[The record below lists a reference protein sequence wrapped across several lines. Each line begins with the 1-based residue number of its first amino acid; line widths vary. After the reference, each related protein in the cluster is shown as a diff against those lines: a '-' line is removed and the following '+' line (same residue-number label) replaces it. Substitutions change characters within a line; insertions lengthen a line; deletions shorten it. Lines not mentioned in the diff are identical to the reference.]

1 MNQHTPQPPDALLK
15 LLQQVKDCY
24 SVQPPTR
31 KRGRPRTYSALSFLL
46 LAVAA
51 VALRTFKERELHRL
65 LSRDAALRAAMD
77 FARVPHRRTIE
88 RRMQALI
95 PEAEAQVAALGQKIA
110 REVTPAAEQPHASA
124 IDGRMYEAAGP
135 LWHQKHRCEGRI
147 PVGLRNV
154 DVESAWSKS
163 GYRGWVQ
170 GYRLVLQGLVFPE
183 PVPLFAAWRLNS
195 EGEATIMAQALE
207 RQSLPVTPVLLGDE
221 TFGGAALVASYAGR
235 GGWLLTPRQL
245 SKKRRSW
252 KDDLYA
258 YRKETIELLFQR
270 VIQSADL
277 KACPVKGW
285 SRNGAFVLA
294 GVWLYQVIFLSNYR
308 EGRPTAHVKERVDL
322 ARWRIAA

>member
-1 MNQHTPQPPDALLK
+1 MSQHTPQPPDALLK
-15 LLQQVKDCY
+15 LLQQVSDCY
-24 SVQPPTR
+24 REQPLAR
-31 KRGRPRTYSALSFLL
+31 RRGRPRKYSALSFLL

-51 VALRTFKERELHRL
+51 VALRTFKERELRRL
-65 LSRDAALRAAMD
+65 LIEDESLRAALG
-77 FARVPHRRTIE
+77 FAAVPHRRTIE
-88 RRMQALI
+88 RRMQSLV
-95 PEAEAQVAALGQKIA
+95 PEAEAQVATLGRQIA
-110 REVTPAAEQPHASA
+110 REVAPRGQPHASA

-135 LWHQKHRCEGRI
+135 LWHQKHRRQGVI
-147 PVGLRNV
+147 PAGLRNV
-154 DVESAWSKS
+154 DAESSWSKS

-170 GYRLVLQGLVFPE
+170 GYRLVLQGLAFPA
-183 PVPLFAAWRLNS
+183 PVPLFAAWRSNS
-195 EGEATIMAQALE
+195 EGEATIMTRALAE
-207 RQSLPVTPVLLGDE
+207 QSLPITSVLLGDE
-221 TFGGAALVASYAGR
+221 TFGGAALVAAYAGR

-252 KDDLYA
+252 KDDLYS

-294 GVWLYQVIFLSNYR
+294 GVWLYQVIFLSNHR
-308 EGRPTAHVKERVDL
+308 RGRPAAHIKEQVDL